1 MSNSLQ
7 PHGLQHAR
15 LPCPSLSP
23 GVCSNSCL
31 LSRLC
36 HPTISTSVVH
46 FSCPQSFSAS
56 GSFPMSWL
64 FIQGVCK
71 YLGVYKTEKLLFL
84 TSLIIVG
91 LWLFPGFVVS
101 TLVMNIIIAKYLHTS
116 LYISGF
122 SIPVTR
128 AKLLQ
133 SCPTL
138 CDPMDYSPLGCCPWD
153 SPDKNTGEGCHSLFQ
168 NLLHDTYLI
177 SVY

>member
-15 LPCPSLSP
+15 LPCSPLYP

-36 HPTISTSVVH
+36 HPTILTSVAR

-64 FIQGVCK
+64 FIQVVCK
-71 YLGVYKTEKLLFL
+71 YLCVYKTEKLLFL

-91 LWLFPGFVVS
+91 LWLFPSFVVS
-101 TLVMNIIIAKYLHTS
+101 TFVMNIIIAKSLHTS

-122 SIPVTR
+122 SIPVTC
-128 AKLLQ
+128 AKSLQ

-138 CDPMDYSPLGCCPWD
+138 CDPMDCSLPGCSAHGILQTRILERVVIPFSRTCYM
-153 SPDKNTGEGCHSLFQ
+153 TH
-168 NLLHDTYLI
+168 I
-177 SVY
+177 